1 MMISNYSFSIYLLH
15 SYFLISG
22 YLLEGYLRSMPLP
35 VAILLLF
42 LICTLGP
49 IFVSWVCNHF
59 RYGYLFVG
67 KVYQPKQTKEIR
79 RRIKAAQSEKRRRFS
94 RLL

>member
-1 MMISNYSFSIYLLH
+1 M
-15 SYFLISG
+15 
-22 YLLEGYLRSMPLP
+22 EGYLRSMPLP

-49 IFVSWVCNHF
+49 IFASWVCNHF

-67 KVYQPKQTKEIR
+67 KVYQPKQTKR
-79 RRIKAAQSEKRRRFS
+79 NTAAHHGRTV
-94 RLL
+94 